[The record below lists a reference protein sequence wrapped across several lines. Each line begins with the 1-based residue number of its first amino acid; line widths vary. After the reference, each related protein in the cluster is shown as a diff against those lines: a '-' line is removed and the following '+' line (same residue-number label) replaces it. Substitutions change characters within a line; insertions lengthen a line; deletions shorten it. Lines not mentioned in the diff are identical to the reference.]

1 MNPAFQSLES
11 ACPYAWPVTGD
22 WRVADTA
29 LLVIDMQRDFLDPDG
44 YFAAL
49 GEDASELREAVGPAA
64 KVLAL
69 ARRLGMR
76 VIHTREGHRPDLADL
91 NDTKRARALAMGAP
105 IGGPGPLGRLLVRG
119 EPGWDSIAEMAP
131 VDDEIVIDKCGNGA
145 FHATDLDQVLR
156 ANGIRNL
163 WLVGVTTDVCV
174 SSTMREANDRGYDVL
189 LISDACRAATSAL
202 HAATLAGIEREGG
215 VFGAHISS
223 SALLEAVR

>member
-49 GEDASELREAVGPAA
+49 GENASELREAVGPAA

-105 IGGPGPLGRLLVRG
+105 IGGPGQLGRLLVRG
-119 EPGWDSIAEMAP
+119 EPGWESIAEMAP
-131 VDDEIVIDKCGNGA
+131 LDDEIVIDKCGNGA
-145 FHATDLDQVLR
+145 FYATDLDQVLR
-156 ANGIRNL
+156 ANGIRNI

-189 LISDACRAATSAL
+189 LVSDACRAATSAL